1 MWKDITMPLF
11 NGMPHFPG
19 DTPFTYQLD
28 AMFDK
33 DGANVGQVQMS
44 LHIGTHI
51 DAPFHYDTFGKSI
64 DALPLELFIGEV
76 AIVDVTKK
84 EIIDADVIDEEELQ
98 GVTRVFFKTRDDYN
112 IYRFNP
118 DYKVVTKAAVERLA
132 QLGVRVIG
140 VDTPS
145 IDAIDN
151 GALTAHH
158 ACRVAEMIIIEN
170 LLLKDVVAGRYEFIG
185 LPLPFQGADAS
196 PIRAVI
202 TKKSAD

>member
-1 MWKDITMPLF
+1 
-11 NGMPHFPG
+11 MPHFPG
-19 DTPFTYQLD
+19 DTPFTYKLD
-28 AMFDK
+28 ALLDA
-33 DGANVGQVQMS
+33 DGANVGHAQMS

-76 AIVDVTKK
+76 AIIDVTEK
-84 EIIDADVIDEEELQ
+84 ELIDEEVISEKELQ
-98 GVTRVFFKTRDDYN
+98 GVTRVFFKTRNDYN

-118 DYKVVTKAAVERLA
+118 DYKVVTASAVEKLA

-151 GALTAHH
+151 TALTAHH

-170 LLLKDVVAGRYEFIG
+170 LMLKDVEAGRYEFIG
-185 LPLPFQGADAS
+185 LPLPLQGADAS